1 MQLRP
6 RLVYTGA
13 QCSGVGQGPLNS
25 AACDNGVILIYSV
38 QVKTKPLSR
47 VSKSNSPSRGAEPSR
62 FLLELVCPRFRRLL
76 RLPSS
81 QHEVVS
87 NPHHRAQMARVRI
100 ADHDALV
107 LSQERRAVCV
117 LPVYRSS

>member
-6 RLVYTGA
+6 RLVADPVFG
-13 QCSGVGQGPLNS
+13 CRHRDLDLDS

-62 FLLELVCPRFRRLL
+62 FLLELVSAFRRLL

>member
-62 FLLELVCPRFRRLL
+62 FLLELVSAISTFT
-76 RLPSS
+76 PSS
-81 QHEVVS
+81 E
-87 NPHHRAQMARVRI
+87 
-100 ADHDALV
+100 
-107 LSQERRAVCV
+107 LSTRGREQ
-117 LPVYRSS
+117 PTP